1 MKNKLN
7 KNPTLENQ
15 TIYERCDSVSL
26 RKKNIKNYFN
36 DCSNNNVKTNQN
48 FLKFIK
54 IFLKLSFIKQLS
66 SKQFS
71 YLDNRH

>member
-26 RKKNIKNYFN
+26 RKKNIKNYF
-36 DCSNNNVKTNQN
+36 
-48 FLKFIK
+48 
-54 IFLKLSFIKQLS
+54 KLSKLLEI
-66 SKQFS
+66 
-71 YLDNRH
+71 Y